1 MISKD
6 STRSLVLVVDD
17 NAHIRNA
24 IRDILNTVDIDILHA
39 RNGREGVTQFQT
51 YREHID
57 AVVLDIH
64 MPLMNGEEVLAAIR
78 AIDSEVPVLVSSSY
92 GQTEIIAEKVEE
104 KKVRFL
110 RKPYTFRSLKNEVQR
125 MLNSAETTPPHQ
137 VLAPLA

>member
-1 MISKD
+1 MLTQD
-6 STRSLVLVVDD
+6 NNRSLVLVVDD

-24 IRDILNTVDIDILHA
+24 IRDILNTVDVDILHA

-64 MPLMNGEEVLAAIR
+64 MPLMNGEEVLDAIR
-78 AIDSEVPVLVSSSY
+78 AIDTEVPVLVSSSY

-110 RKPYTFRSLKNEVQR
+110 RKPYTFSSLKNEVQR
-125 MLNSAETTPPHQ
+125 MLASAKVNHPHR